1 MGRSDAA
8 GKTEKA
14 KPKLVKITNSP
25 KPTKKLRAV
34 FTIGGRT
41 KTVDF
46 GAAGMTDY
54 LLSGDTEKREL
65 YRERHKKD
73 LETHDP
79 TKAGFLSYYILW
91 GPHTTLQQNIEAYT
105 SRFGL

>member
-1 MGRSDAA
+1 MKMGRSDTAD
-8 GKTEKA
+8 
-14 KPKLVKITNSP
+14 KLKLIKITKSP

-34 FTIGGRT
+34 FDIGGRK

-54 LLSGDTEKREL
+54 LLSGDVEKREL

-79 TKAGFLSYYILW
+79 SKAGFLSYYILW
-91 GPHTTLQQNIEAYT
+91 GPHTTLQQNIDAYM
-105 SRFGL
+105 SRFGLH